1 MEVLSKDIS
10 WWSALKIAG
19 TYSVVGVF
27 WILFSD
33 RLVPVVAS
41 SESQYIVLQSV
52 KGIGFILVSSL
63 LIFFL
68 VGRTLHEITSKTTEL
83 EAALQQADRLHRILR
98 HNLRNSCQVIDGN
111 SELLVD
117 QIDDEEEKLLATIQ
131 EQNQRLISLSRK
143 SVYLRDFLDLN
154 QDHRT
159 TEDMVAS
166 VRTQVDR
173 ARENYPNAT
182 ITIDCPA
189 HAQVE
194 SHKYIG
200 EAVEELI
207 DNAIRHNDSPD
218 PSVWVEM
225 QKEDEM
231 VSLTVTDNGPGI
243 PRVERLVLERKTE
256 TQTEHSQGLGL
267 WLVYL
272 TVNYSNGTLTVAN
285 RDEGGAEIQFKVPS
299 A

>member
-1 MEVLSKDIS
+1 MEILSKDIS
-10 WWSALKIAG
+10 WGSALKIAG
-19 TYSVVGVF
+19 TYSVVGVL

-33 RLVPVVAS
+33 RLVSVVAS
-41 SESQYIVLQSV
+41 SESRHIVLQSV
-52 KGIGFILVSSL
+52 KGTGFILFSSL

-98 HNLRNSCQVIDGN
+98 HNLRNSCQVIGGN
-111 SELLVD
+111 SELLVE
-117 QIDDEEEKLLATIQ
+117 QIDDEEEELIATIQ

-159 TEDMVAS
+159 TEDLVAS
-166 VRTQVDR
+166 VRTQVER

-182 ITIDCPA
+182 ITVDCPA
-189 HAQVE
+189 HAQVK

-207 DNAIRHNDSPD
+207 DNAIRHNDSPN
-218 PSVWVEM
+218 PSVWVEI

-267 WLVYL
+267 WLIYL

>member
-1 MEVLSKDIS
+1 MEILSKDIS

-41 SESQYIVLQSV
+41 SESQHIVLQSV

-111 SELLVD
+111 SELLVE

-131 EQNQRLISLSRK
+131 DQNQRLISLSRK

-159 TEDMVAS
+159 TEDLVAS
-166 VRTQVDR
+166 VRTQVER
-173 ARENYPNAT
+173 ARETYPNAT
-182 ITIDCPA
+182 ITIDSPA

-218 PSVWVEM
+218 PSVWVEI

-272 TVNYSNGTLTVAN
+272 TVNYSKGTLTVAN